1 MSSILK
7 KRIIVFLIADLVL
20 SVCFLL
26 IAKSV
31 HASRETVSA
40 LQSGEESQKTTPNN
54 HRITSTEKATV
65 ARQKHEADN
74 HLAAAT
80 KARIKEEVSKQSDTF
95 ERMNGT
101 ESWIT
106 LEELKTVSPEAYE
119 DLQRQLA
126 HERKQSE
133 AALTKRKQFLAEL
146 KPEILSPEDFAELK
160 EALEFLNECDQNI
173 MDGRPIQDRSANY
186 DGNRKQRLTAIA
198 KKVSCVMAECP
209 EDIVERKRRSV
220 SIANSN
226 WFSYKPIVS
235 KELNKFK
242 LQ

>member
-40 LQSGEESQKTTPNN
+40 LQSGEESQKTIRNKQS
-54 HRITSTEKATV
+54 ITSSEESAT

-74 HLAAAT
+74 RLAAAT

-119 DLQRQLA
+119 QVQRRLKQ
-126 HERKQSE
+126 ERKQSE
-133 AALTKRKQFLAEL
+133 AALTKRKQFMDAM
-146 KPEILSPEDFAELK
+146 KPGILPPEDFVELK

-186 DGNRKQRLTAIA
+186 DGNRKQRLRAIA
-198 KKVSCVMAECP
+198 QKISCAMAECP
-209 EDIVERKRRSV
+209 EDIVERQRRSV

>member
-40 LQSGEESQKTTPNN
+40 LQSGEESQKTIRNKQS
-54 HRITSTEKATV
+54 ITSSEESAA
-65 ARQKHEADN
+65 ARRKHEADN
-74 HLAAAT
+74 RLATAT
-80 KARIKEEVSKQSDTF
+80 KARIKEEVSKQSDAF
-95 ERMNGT
+95 EKMNGT

-119 DLQRQLA
+119 DLQRQLS

-133 AALTKRKQFLAEL
+133 VALNKRKQFLAEL
-146 KPEILSPEDFAELK
+146 KPDILQPEDFAELK

-173 MDGRPIQDRSANY
+173 MDGRPIQDRSADY
-186 DGNRKQRLTAIA
+186 DSNRKQRLRAIA
-198 KKVSCVMAECP
+198 QKISCAMAGCP
-209 EDIVERKRRSV
+209 EDIVERQRRSE

-226 WFSYKPIVS
+226 WFSYKPVVS

-242 LQ
+242 RQ

>member
-20 SVCFLL
+20 SVSLLL
-26 IAKSV
+26 IAQRA
-31 HASRETVSA
+31 HAGRETSSVPQAVEEKQETSQVTVS
-40 LQSGEESQKTTPNN
+40 QTTEES
-54 HRITSTEKATV
+54 AA
-65 ARQKHEADN
+65 ARQRHESDN
-74 HLAAAT
+74 RLAAAT
-80 KARIKEEVSKQSDTF
+80 KARIKEEVSKQTDTY
-95 ERMNGT
+95 ENIHGT

-133 AALTKRKQFLAEL
+133 AALSKRKQFLAEL

-220 SIANSN
+220 NIANSN

>member
-1 MSSILK
+1 MSSSLQKKIL
-7 KRIIVFLIADLVL
+7 VFLVADLFL

-40 LQSGEESQKTTPNN
+40 LQSGEESQKTIRNKQS
-54 HRITSTEKATV
+54 ITSSEESAT

-74 HLAAAT
+74 RLAAAT

-119 DLQRQLA
+119 QVQRELKQ
-126 HERKQSE
+126 ERKQSE
-133 AALTKRKQFLAEL
+133 AALTKRKQFMDAMKLG
-146 KPEILSPEDFAELK
+146 ILPPEDFVELK

-173 MDGRPIQDRSANY
+173 MDGRPIQDRSADY
-186 DGNRKQRLTAIA
+186 DSNRKQRLRAIA
-198 KKVSCVMAECP
+198 QKISCAMAECP
-209 EDIVERKRRSV
+209 EDIVERQRRSV

-226 WFSYKPIVS
+226 WFSYKPVVS

-242 LQ
+242 RQ

>member
-40 LQSGEESQKTTPNN
+40 LQSGEESQKTIRNKQS
-54 HRITSTEKATV
+54 ITSSEESAA
-65 ARQKHEADN
+65 ARQRHESDN
-74 HLAAAT
+74 RLVSAT
-80 KARIKEEVSKQSDTF
+80 KSRIKEEVSKQTESY
-95 ERMNGT
+95 EKINGT
-101 ESWIT
+101 KSFIS

-126 HERKQSE
+126 HERKKSE

-146 KPEILSPEDFAELK
+146 KPDILQPEDFVELK

-173 MDGRPIQDRSANY
+173 IDGSPIQDRSADY
-186 DGNRKQRLTAIA
+186 DWKRIQRLRAITEKA
-198 KKVSCVMAECP
+198 CCAMSGCT
-209 EDIVERKRRSV
+209 EDIVERKQRMESV
-220 SIANSN
+220 TNSN
-226 WFSYKPIVS
+226 RFCYKPVIP
-235 KELNKFK
+235 KELTKTK
-242 LQ
+242 Q

>member
-40 LQSGEESQKTTPNN
+40 LQSGEESQKTIRNKQS
-54 HRITSTEKATV
+54 ITSSEESAT

-74 HLAAAT
+74 RLAAAT
-80 KARIKEEVSKQSDTF
+80 KARIKEEVSKQSDAF
-95 ERMNGT
+95 EKMNGT

-119 DLQRQLA
+119 QVQRELKQ
-126 HERKQSE
+126 ERKQSE

-146 KPEILSPEDFAELK
+146 KPEILSPEDLAELK

>member
-40 LQSGEESQKTTPNN
+40 LQSGEESQKTIRNKQS
-54 HRITSTEKATV
+54 ITSSEESAT

-74 HLAAAT
+74 RLAAAT

-106 LEELKTVSPEAYE
+106 LEGLKTVSPEAYE
-119 DLQRQLA
+119 QVQRELKQ
-126 HERKQSE
+126 ERKQSE
-133 AALTKRKQFLAEL
+133 VALNKRKQFLAEL
-146 KPEILSPEDFAELK
+146 KPDILQPEDFAELK

-173 MDGRPIQDRSANY
+173 MDGRPIQDRSADY
-186 DGNRKQRLTAIA
+186 DSNRKQRLRAIA
-198 KKVSCVMAECP
+198 QKISCAMAECP
-209 EDIVERKRRSV
+209 EDIVERQRRSE

-226 WFSYKPIVS
+226 WFSYKPVVS

-242 LQ
+242 RQ

>member
-1 MSSILK
+1 M
-7 KRIIVFLIADLVL
+7 
-20 SVCFLL
+20 
-26 IAKSV
+26 

-40 LQSGEESQKTTPNN
+40 LQSGEESQKTIRNKQS
-54 HRITSTEKATV
+54 ITSSEESAT

-74 HLAAAT
+74 RLAAAT

-119 DLQRQLA
+119 QVQRELKQ
-126 HERKQSE
+126 ERKQSE
-133 AALTKRKQFLAEL
+133 AALTKRKQFMDAM
-146 KPEILSPEDFAELK
+146 KPGILPPEDFVELK

-173 MDGRPIQDRSANY
+173 MDGRPIQDRSADY
-186 DGNRKQRLTAIA
+186 DSNRKQRLRAIA
-198 KKVSCVMAECP
+198 QKINCAMAECP
-209 EDIVERKRRSV
+209 EDIVERQRRSV

-226 WFSYKPIVS
+226 WFSNKPVVS

-242 LQ
+242 RQ

>member
-1 MSSILK
+1 
-7 KRIIVFLIADLVL
+7 
-20 SVCFLL
+20 
-26 IAKSV
+26 
-31 HASRETVSA
+31 
-40 LQSGEESQKTTPNN
+40 
-54 HRITSTEKATV
+54 
-65 ARQKHEADN
+65 
-74 HLAAAT
+74 
-80 KARIKEEVSKQSDTF
+80 
-95 ERMNGT
+95 MNGT

-186 DGNRKQRLTAIA
+186 DGNRKQRLRAIA
-198 KKVSCVMAECP
+198 QKISCAMAECP
-209 EDIVERKRRSV
+209 EDIVERQRRSV